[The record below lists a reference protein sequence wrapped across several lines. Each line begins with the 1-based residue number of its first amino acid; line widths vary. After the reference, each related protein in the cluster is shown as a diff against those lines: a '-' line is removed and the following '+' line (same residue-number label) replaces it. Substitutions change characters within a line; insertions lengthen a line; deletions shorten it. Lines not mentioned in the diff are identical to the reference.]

1 MKTFCIHLLLTLCAI
16 VSSFSQ
22 ESPSLD
28 QLISPTDQQKMGIAK
43 LTATEREHFRQ
54 LLLTKMIESYKL
66 GAAKA
71 QQAATAVPKAVA
83 PQGVLPR
90 SGLYAGTGAGHWVK
104 ENIDRGKMFLLEDG
118 SLWEVDRFEKLD
130 AMLWLK
136 MSNITVVES
145 NDGMPGYNYLLI
157 NTDDGEKVHAKYIG
171 RK

>member
-1 MKTFCIHLLLTLCAI
+1 MKTFYMLPLLTLSPI
-16 VSSFSQ
+16 ISSFSQ

-28 QLISPTDQQKMGIAK
+28 QLISPTDQQKMGLTK
-43 LTATEREHFRQ
+43 LTAAEREYFRQ

-71 QQAATAVPKAVA
+71 QQAAKAVA
-83 PQGVLPR
+83 PR
-90 SGLYAGTGAGHWVK
+90 AGLYAGTGAGHWVK
-104 ENIDRGKMFLLEDG
+104 ENIDRGHMFLLDDG